1 MINAA
6 EEAMEAVQERDE
18 LAAQVWKQHVNYHEA
33 DPEEDTGSCS
43 KVPESALEIRAS
55 P

>member
-33 DPEEDTGSCS
+33 DLEEDTGSCS
-43 KVPESALEIRAS
+43 KVSENVLEIRAS